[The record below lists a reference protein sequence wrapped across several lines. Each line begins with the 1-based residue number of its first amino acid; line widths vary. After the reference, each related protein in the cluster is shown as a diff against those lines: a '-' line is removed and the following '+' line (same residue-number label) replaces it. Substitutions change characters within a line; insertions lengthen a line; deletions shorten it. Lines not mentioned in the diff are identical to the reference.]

1 VCTFA
6 NFGWHTSFRW
16 SRQFVSESSIYTCD
30 FGVEREFFRN
40 LPSAEIKRKMIVKH
54 SFQRWRLAQKRL
66 SLFFRISTEV
76 LVILNLCVHSQTSAD
91 TLLFGGVDNLFLS
104 PAYTLVISVWKG
116 NSSEICHPRKLK
128 GKW

>member
-1 VCTFA
+1 
-6 NFGWHTSFRW
+6 
-16 SRQFVSESSIYTCD
+16 
-30 FGVEREFFRN
+30 VEREFFRN

-54 SFQRWRLAQKRL
+54 SFSKVKIG
-66 SLFFRISTEV
+66 SKTTISFFRISTEV